1 MAKFIKIKKENFAS
15 ASNITADVV
24 VGADT
29 VSAVV
34 KGTVASPGDADAAT
48 IYFSGGGST
57 SMELGLTAK
66 GVDIATAVNN
76 ALTANPGGVLS
87 IVQLGDLEIASIT
100 LA

>member
-1 MAKFIKIKKENFAS
+1 MAKFIKIKKENFDA
-15 ASNITADVV
+15 ATNITADVV

-29 VSAVV
+29 VAAVV
-34 KGTVASPGDADAAT
+34 KGTVAQVGNSDAAT
-48 IYFSGGGST
+48 IYFAGGGST
-57 SMELGLTAK
+57 SMELGLSAK

-87 IVQLGDLEIASIT
+87 IVQLGDLEITSVT